1 MPPRGSG
8 PRRSTARRA
17 GRGAETPAGLPVTIR
32 IEESGGGEICRSILD
47 ALPHWFGVPASVDDY
62 VAAADRSPS
71 VIAAADG
78 SDVGIT
84 TLVSHGPFAAEVYV
98 MGVLPEYHRCGV
110 GRAMLQAA
118 EARLARAGVEFL
130 QVKTLS
136 PSKPDD
142 GYEKTRAFYL
152 AYGFRPLDEFP
163 LLWGPDNP
171 ALQMVKTVPPAR

>member
-1 MPPRGSG
+1 VGSLHFATRIVESGSG
-8 PRRSTARRA
+8 T
-17 GRGAETPAGLPVTIR
+17 
-32 IEESGGGEICRSILD
+32 ICRSILD
-47 ALPHWFGVPASVDDY
+47 ALPHWFGVPASVEAY

-71 VIAAADG
+71 VVAATAGRDIGIA
-78 SDVGIT
+78 
-84 TLVSHGPFAAEVYV
+84 TLVSHGPYAAEVYV
-98 MGVLPEYHRCGV
+98 MGVLPEYHRHGV

-136 PSKPDD
+136 PAKRDD

-163 LLWGPDNP
+163 LLWGADNP
-171 ALQMVKTVPPAR
+171 ALQMVKAVTATR